1 MIELLILGFVTLAII
16 CLWILIERKK
26 DPKFLLW
33 FIPTLL
39 ILVSS
44 TYITYETILGY
55 AMKGQPEKGVYLHH
69 WVDEPDWIYLWM
81 LEETQPRAYKMVYN
95 REMHDKLEQVET
107 KSKSGE
113 YMIIQEEGMMGK
125 RGEGADKKGKRVHTL
140 GGGLEFYKWEHTD
153 SMPSK

>member
-1 MIELLILGFVTLAII
+1 MIELLILGFITLAII

-39 ILVSS
+39 FLVSS

-55 AMKGQPEKGVYLHH
+55 SMKGQPEKGVYLHH

-81 LEETQPRAYKMVYN
+81 LEKTQPRAYKMVYN
-95 REMHDKLEQVET
+95 REMHDL
-107 KSKSGE
+107 SL
-113 YMIIQEEGMMGK
+113 IHI
-125 RGEGADKKGKRVHTL
+125 
-140 GGGLEFYKWEHTD
+140 
-153 SMPSK
+153 